1 MTRQIEILHIMS
13 CLKLGSRWT
22 NCIKP
27 ILITTKMTV
36 LVNGSPT
43 NEFTP
48 RKGLRQ
54 GDPLAL
60 YLFILV
66 EEVFSKLIERAQE
79 KEMLDE

>member
-1 MTRQIEILHIMS
+1 
-13 CLKLGSRWT
+13 
-22 NCIKP
+22 
-27 ILITTKMTV
+27 MTV